1 MSDQT
6 GTHNTTTTNDAPT
19 AKVKRTSTARI
30 PHAKVIEAYAD
41 AHKKDPTAKGLR
53 RVLRANRDADS
64 AYKAHVKNTPW
75 PAHKRAVLQRLFK
88 DDAAFLRALKKVR

>member
-1 MSDQT
+1 MSDQS
-6 GTHNTTTTNDAPT
+6 NTQTTTNDAP
-19 AKVKRTSTARI
+19 AKRTRTSNARI
-30 PHAKVIEAYAD
+30 PHAKVIEAYAN

-75 PAHKRAVLQRLFK
+75 PAHKRTVLQKLFAN
-88 DDAAFLRALKKVR
+88 DAAFLRELRKVR